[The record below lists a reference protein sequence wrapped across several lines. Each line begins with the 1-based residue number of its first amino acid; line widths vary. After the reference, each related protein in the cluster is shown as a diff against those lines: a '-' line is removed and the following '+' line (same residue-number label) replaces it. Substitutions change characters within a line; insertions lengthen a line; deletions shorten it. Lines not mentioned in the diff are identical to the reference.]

1 MNLKEKNHVLRLAL
15 DNINYIV
22 TQHACSP
29 AENIEKE
36 YDSNAFA
43 FNEIAKVIA
52 NTMRLDIAGGDLPKT
67 TYFTPE
73 AARVFAQAQKD
84 IMDGKSLNEI
94 FANPPFKAEDGFAR
108 LFHCDEIGL
117 RLQRFKSPQ
126 CIRLVGYFQPV
137 PKPGCGETIPDES
150 KHVYEIAVDRDGE
163 GAYTARAYCDRRQT
177 LSVTSTCKWT
187 AEQGAVAAL
196 FRKLRHTCR
205 KTRRNIAAARA
216 LAGEGK

>member
-1 MNLKEKNHVLRLAL
+1 MNLKEKNNVLRLAL

-22 TQHACSP
+22 TKRLVAR

-36 YDSNAFA
+36 YDCNAFA

-67 TYFTPE
+67 TYFTPGVKP
-73 AARVFAQAQKD
+73 AD
-84 IMDGKSLNEI
+84 LNGKSLNAI
-94 FANPPFKAEDGFAR
+94 FANPPFKAEDGYAR

-126 CIRLVGYFQPV
+126 CIRIVGYFQPV

-163 GAYTARAYCDRRQT
+163 GAYTARAYCDRRQI
-177 LSVTSTCKWT
+177 LSVTSTSKWT

>member
-1 MNLKEKNHVLRLAL
+1 MMEDTIQEVIKDAHNMALHCADTAPDLLKWCFESIATRLERVCASGL
-15 DNINYIV
+15 YIAPKSV
-22 TQHACSP
+22 VET
-29 AENIEKE
+29 
-36 YDSNAFA
+36 
-43 FNEIAKVIA
+43 AKAAAADTPV
-52 NTMRLDIAGGDLPKT
+52 DLN
-67 TYFTPE
+67 
-73 AARVFAQAQKD
+73 
-84 IMDGKSLNEI
+84 GKSLNAI

-108 LFHCDEIGL
+108 LYHCDEIGL

-126 CIRLVGYFQPV
+126 CIRIVGYFQPV

-163 GAYTARAYCDRRQT
+163 GAYTARAYCDRRQI